1 MSCVVRI
8 SPVWVGGGKRRRGES
23 LSLGT
28 SRAVG
33 LALASAGHVVDLA
46 LASALAG
53 GHAGHAQ
60 APRGAEPT

>member
-1 MSCVVRI
+1 M
-8 SPVWVGGGKRRRGES
+8 RRGEERRGERRREERGEP

-28 SRAVG
+28 SQAVD
-33 LALASAGHVVDLA
+33 LALAPALAVDLA